1 MGYRLTKEKSLEI
14 DDETSPYVLETFT
27 RYADGEK
34 MTAIVKDFNRRG
46 IKSKY
51 GNGMTLN
58 IVHHMLKNRKYIG

>member
-14 DDETSPYVLETFT
+14 DDETAPYVLETFT

-46 IKSKY
+46 IKRR
-51 GNGMTLN
+51 T
-58 IVHHMLKNRKYIG
+58 IIF